1 MEGHQGKNITVKGR
15 YEGEQEFLELP
26 NTRDFTVTSDEDYI
40 YTASYNGAY
49 FYFDRPGKGNITVS
63 GYGAQASFQ
72 AESTYVPVE
81 SIKLSLPS
89 EVKMHHLVYSM
100 GSGDNYM
107 GVNQTQLSE
116 CVEVIPS
123 NISYYRVG
131 WEISD
136 KEEADYHETHTKALN

>member
-1 MEGHQGKNITVKGR
+1 M
-15 YEGEQEFLELP
+15 P

-107 GVNQTQLSE
+107 GVNQDPVKRVCGSNSLEQQLLQSRLGE
-116 CVEVIPS
+116 Q
-123 NISYYRVG
+123 
-131 WEISD
+131 
-136 KEEADYHETHTKALN
+136 